1 MTLAVAPQATPVS
14 SLESLVRRIK
24 EGAHAWVKVSIAE
37 RIALLEEMRRGYHA
51 ISEASVRAACQAK
64 GIDPESPIAG
74 EEWLAGPFVTL
85 RNLRL
90 LVESLKDIQRYGVPH
105 IPPSRL
111 STLPDGRLC
120 ARLYPANLLESTLL
134 MRHVGE
140 VHFLPGVTADNLREH
155 QATFYRRPHEGRL
168 CAVLGAGNVNSIPPT
183 DCLYKLFVE
192 GTACVL
198 KMNPVNAYLGPLLE
212 QAFAPLVRRNV
223 FAVVYGGAEEGSAL
237 VNHPDVDEI
246 HITGSD
252 KTHDALMWGP
262 PGPEA
267 DARRARNEPLLKKAI
282 SSELGNIS
290 PVVVVPGPYSDGE
303 VRFQGSNIAGM
314 VANNAS
320 FNCNSAKLLVQPREW
335 QRRGLMVDAV
345 QQALG
350 RTPARSAWYP
360 GAEQRWRQFT
370 EGRKGLR
377 LVGTP
382 GKGELAFALVP
393 DVDPFQAQDRVFTQE
408 PWCTVLSETSLPGA
422 DDPVAFLEQVVP
434 FLNDRVWGTLCA
446 TLVVHPKSLKD
457 PAVKAAVEKAI
468 RELRYGSVAVN
479 NWPAAVFALGS
490 LPWGGHPSST
500 PQNIQSGMGWVH
512 NTYML
517 EHIEKAVLR
526 GPLTGFPPSPW
537 VPGHRGLGTLA
548 HRLADFE
555 LAPSWLKV
563 PAIAAAAMRV

>member
-1 MTLAVAPQATPVS
+1 MTLAAAPQATPMS
-14 SLESLVRRIK
+14 SMDSLVRRIK
-24 EGAHAWVKVSIAE
+24 EGAHAWVKVTLGE
-37 RIALLEEMRRGYHA
+37 RIALLEELRRSYHA
-51 ISEASVRAACQAK
+51 IAEPSVRAACQAK

-74 EEWLAGPFVTL
+74 EEWLAGPLVVL

-90 LVESLKDIQRYGVPH
+90 LVESLQDIQRHGVPY

-111 STLPDGRLC
+111 STLADGRLC
-120 ARLYPANLLESTLL
+120 ARLYPADLLDSMLL

-140 VHFLPGVTADNLREH
+140 VHFQPGVTAANLREH
-155 QATFYRRPHEGRL
+155 QASFYRRPHEGRL
-168 CAVLGAGNVNSIPPT
+168 CAVLGAGNVNSIPPA

-198 KMNPVNAYLGPLLE
+198 KMNPVNAYLGPFLE

-237 VNHPDVDEI
+237 VNHPDVDEV

-252 KTHDALMWGP
+252 KTHDALMWGL
-262 PGPEA
+262 PGPESE
-267 DARRARNEPLLKKAI
+267 ARRARNEPLLKKAI
-282 SSELGNIS
+282 TSELGNIS

-335 QRRGLMVDAV
+335 QRRGQMVDAV
-345 QQALG
+345 QAALG
-350 RTPARSAWYP
+350 RTRVRSAWYP
-360 GAEQRWRQFT
+360 GADQRWKQFT

-382 GKGELAFALVP
+382 GQGELAFALVP
-393 DVDPFQAQDRVFTQE
+393 DVDPFQSKDRVFTQE
-408 PWCTVLSETSLPGA
+408 PWCTVLSETGLPGS

-434 FLNDRVWGTLCA
+434 FLNDKVWGTLCA

-457 PAVKAAVEKAI
+457 PAVNAAVEKAI
-468 RELRYGSVAVN
+468 RELRYGAVAVN
-479 NWPAAVFALGS
+479 TWPAAVFALGS

-500 PQNIQSGMGWVH
+500 LQNIQSGLGWVH
-512 NTYML
+512 NTKML
-517 EHIEKAVLR
+517 EGIEKAVLR
-526 GPLTGFPPSPW
+526 APLTSFPPSPW
-537 VPGHRGLGTLA
+537 MPGHRGLATLGR
-548 HRLADFE
+548 RLADFE
-555 LAPSWLKV
+555 LSPSWLKV